1 MTMLDLTHVDR
12 SERTDRQHVE
22 AAARTRKAH
31 RIASVLRQHNA
42 TSCDAV
48 RLDEAG
54 QLAAAELAGVRP
66 ASSTTW
72 SCVVALLELW
82 ESGR

>member
-1 MTMLDLTHVDR
+1 MTTALAHVDR
-12 SERTDRQHVE
+12 RERSDRQHAE

-31 RIASVLRQHNA
+31 RIAEVLRQHNA
-42 TSCDAV
+42 TSADAV
-48 RLDEAG
+48 RLDESG
-54 QLAAAELAGVRP
+54 RRSAAELAGVRP

-72 SCVVALLELW
+72 ACVVALLQLW